1 MQTTTVLLD
10 TISAVKTFVGMA
22 SECDFE
28 IDLQDKRH
36 LVDGK
41 SIMGIFSLDL
51 SGPLKLIAHTEDASS
66 FFETIAPFRIED

>member
-1 MQTTTVLLD
+1 MITTTVLLD
-10 TISAVKTFVGMA
+10 TISAVKTFVSMA
-22 SECDFE
+22 SECDYE

-51 SGPLKLIAHTEDASS
+51 SGPLKLIAHTDDASE
-66 FFETIAPFRIED
+66 FFEAIAPFKVED

>member
-1 MQTTTVLLD
+1 MITTTVLLD
-10 TISAVKTFVGMA
+10 TISAVKTFVSMA
-22 SECDFE
+22 SECDYE

-51 SGPLKLIAHTEDASS
+51 SGPAQADRAHRRR
-66 FFETIAPFRIED
+66 FRILRSDRTV

>member
-10 TISAVKTFVGMA
+10 TVSAVKTFVSMTA
-22 SECDFE
+22 ECSYD

-51 SGPLKLIAHTEDASS
+51 SAPLKLTAHTEDASAL
-66 FFETIAPFRIED
+66 FAEIEPFIVQE